1 MGVRMNFNPGLK
13 SAGIDPKIVDQLV
26 EVQKKPIEIA
36 KMKVEKVKEEKA
48 EFESLRS
55 LLTELD
61 STLNGLKTKT
71 DFYKLKLESSHPD
84 ILDGLVSE
92 GALLGSY
99 EFEVRGLAKN
109 EKELAYGFPDKD
121 ETPVGFGF
129 MLVERED
136 QEPLEVT
143 IEPYSTLQD
152 VANQINDSDTGVKAM
167 VVNTGYQP
175 DPFRLLVISED
186 SGKEAKITIDPDT
199 TFLEFKEQV
208 TGKNLDII
216 FEEVP
221 VTDPDNALDE
231 LISGVNLTVKRA
243 EPGTKVNITITH
255 DEEATIEGIKAFV
268 EKYNEIA
275 TFINGQFQE
284 NPDTGGYGLLAGDSG
299 IKMIMRRLQS
309 SLYGN
314 PSSNQKF
321 KSLADIGI
329 TTDPK
334 TGTLNMDDAKVQK
347 ALADDYESVADL
359 FVVSKNGSGI
369 ASRITDALK
378 QLRDPGAGVI
388 RSKINGYD
396 KIIESQNKDIERQE
410 RLLQQKE
417 QSIRKRFTNL
427 GTTLSDLNA
436 QGDFL
441 KARLNAAGGGKK

>member
-1 MGVRMNFNPGLK
+1 M
-13 SAGIDPKIVDQLV
+13 
-26 EVQKKPIEIA
+26 
-36 KMKVEKVKEEKA
+36 
-48 EFESLRS
+48 
-55 LLTELD
+55 
-61 STLNGLKTKT
+61 
-71 DFYKLKLESSHPD
+71 
-84 ILDGLVSE
+84 
-92 GALLGSY
+92 
-99 EFEVRGLAKN
+99 
-109 EKELAYGFPDKD
+109 
-121 ETPVGFGF
+121 
-129 MLVERED
+129 
-136 QEPLEVT
+136 
-143 IEPYSTLQD
+143 
-152 VANQINDSDTGVKAM
+152 
-167 VVNTGYQP
+167 
-175 DPFRLLVISED
+175 
-186 SGKEAKITIDPDT
+186 
-199 TFLEFKEQV
+199 
-208 TGKNLDII
+208 
-216 FEEVP
+216 
-221 VTDPDNALDE
+221 
-231 LISGVNLTVKRA
+231 KRA